1 MQAISTSTRV
11 FLFVS
16 LNIIDI
22 ALTAFA
28 LSLGASEMNYIYA
41 TAGGPV
47 NMLMMKIMLAGA
59 VISGLL
65 LFRRTNMLNWLNI
78 GLVLVVLWNV
88 VAIISWSL

>member
-47 NMLMMKIMLAGA
+47 NMLMMKMMLAGA

>member
-16 LNIIDI
+16 LNVIDI

-28 LSLGASEMNYIYA
+28 LSLGASEVNYIYA
-41 TAGGPV
+41 AAGSPV
-47 NMLMMKIMLAGA
+47 NMMVMKLMLAGA

-65 LFRRTNMLNWLNI
+65 LFHRTNILNWVNI

-88 VAIISWSL
+88 VAIVSWSL